1 MEIDQV
7 ELRNA
12 SLKASVIIAKG
23 LSVTTLLLRAR
34 LTVEA
39 ANALGCRDLL
49 FAVNGE
55 MRPGLFIS
63 SVLGLSC
70 EPVTIHLALDGI
82 AKREIRAENAA
93 AGPFTIEQEDGGFR
107 LSVKVVLR
115 GPFRPQL
122 GLLGF
127 AMEVGEAPLICRL
140 VVASNGQQK
149 GIGADVGERID
160 T

>member
-1 MEIDQV
+1 MEIEQV

-12 SLKASVIIAKG
+12 SIKASATIARG
-23 LSVTTLLLRAR
+23 LSVTTLLLRAP

-39 ANALGCRDLL
+39 ARGLGCRDVL
-49 FAVNGE
+49 FTANGE
-55 MRPGLFIS
+55 ARPGLFIS
-63 SVLGLSC
+63 FVLGLSC

-107 LSVKVVLR
+107 LSVKLVLR
-115 GPFRPQL
+115 GAFRPQL
-122 GLLGF
+122 GLLVF

-140 VVASNGQQK
+140 LASNGQQK
-149 GIGADVGERID
+149 ELGGDVERESD
-160 T
+160 A

>member
-12 SLKASVIIAKG
+12 SLKASASIAKG
-23 LSVTTLLLRAR
+23 ISVTTLLLRAP
-34 LTVEA
+34 LTAEA
-39 ANALGCRDLL
+39 ATAIGCRDVL
-49 FAVNGE
+49 FAENGE
-55 MRPGLFIS
+55 VRPSLFIS

-115 GPFRPQL
+115 GAFRPQL

-127 AMEVGEAPLICRL
+127 AMEVGEAPFVCRL

-149 GIGADVGERID
+149 GIGGDVGERSD
-160 T
+160 A